1 MLINLRV
8 TAHLSHAVTLEHGW
22 GLPSVLG
29 SGRPLFFDGGF
40 DFRAQS
46 GHLELAWIMRF
57 MMEL

>member
-22 GLPSVLG
+22 GPLRSLPSVLG

-40 DFRAQS
+40 DF
-46 GHLELAWIMRF
+46 
-57 MMEL
+57 